1 MESCPILITIYHGHQ
16 LSHCEDDVKE
26 FVKTTGC
33 YRLAVYKPFDPL
45 IVPVNPG
52 HNCCLY
58 FAQKCSC
65 DDCSDGLTNKY
76 PFEDKLVLCDCNPPL
91 CRPVS
96 DKDKE
101 DLQAALT
108 ELSLG
113 NGNHLTSGTIGAVSL
128 NCFSAELVDDI
139 VSNCHKLFTIQDIV
153 GSNLPVYSIA
163 HSLKILEVIQEIF
176 EDIPNLDCA
185 LKFFFQS

>member
-1 MESCPILITIYHGHQ
+1 M
-16 LSHCEDDVKE
+16 KE

-33 YRLAVYKPFDPL
+33 YRVAVYKPFDPL

-58 FAQKCSC
+58 CAQC
-65 DDCSDGLTNKY
+65 
-76 PFEDKLVLCDCNPPL
+76 ECNPPL

-96 DKDKE
+96 DEDNE

-113 NGNHLTSGTIGAVSL
+113 KRNHLTSGTIGAVSL
-128 NCFSAELVDDI
+128 NCFSPELVDDI
-139 VSNCHKLFTIQDIV
+139 VSNCHKLFSIQDIV

-163 HSLKILEVIQEIF
+163 HSLKIQEVIQEIF

-185 LKFFFQS
+185 LKFFFTVSKLS